1 MSKEVQETSHEHIL
15 PDGTAVI
22 HSHSHHHPHTHSHAQ
37 TDQVLK
43 RIANV
48 IGHMHGISN
57 MVKEGRD
64 CSDVLIQLSAVNASL
79 RKLKV
84 MILKDHVEHC
94 VVDAIREGDTGTID
108 KLNEALDKVME

>member
-1 MSKEVQETSHEHIL
+1 MSREAQGNVHEHVR
-15 PDGTAVI
+15 PDGTVV
-22 HSHSHHHPHTHSHAQ
+22 SHSHGHTHSHAQ
-37 TDQVLK
+37 TEQVLK
-43 RIANV
+43 RITNV
-48 IGHMHGISN
+48 IGHMQGISN

-94 VVDAIREGDTGTID
+94 VVDAIREGDTRTIN
-108 KLNEALDKVME
+108 KLNDALDKMME

>member
-1 MSKEVQETSHEHIL
+1 MSREAQGNAHEHVM
-15 PDGTAVI
+15 PDGTVV
-22 HSHSHHHPHTHSHAQ
+22 SHSHGHTHSHAQ
-37 TDQVLK
+37 TEQVLK
-43 RIANV
+43 RINNV
-48 IGHMHGISN
+48 IGHMQGISN

-94 VVDAIREGDTGTID
+94 VVDAIREGDTRTIN
-108 KLNEALDKVME
+108 KLNDALDKMME